1 MAKYSIIQYFSTAH
15 NIVVPPDQFQQEIN
29 AIWFVQINEQPDVW
43 YALMTWLS
51 SFWNGKNIQ
60 D

>member
-29 AIWFVQINEQPDVW
+29 AI
-43 YALMTWLS
+43 
-51 SFWNGKNIQ
+51 
-60 D
+60 